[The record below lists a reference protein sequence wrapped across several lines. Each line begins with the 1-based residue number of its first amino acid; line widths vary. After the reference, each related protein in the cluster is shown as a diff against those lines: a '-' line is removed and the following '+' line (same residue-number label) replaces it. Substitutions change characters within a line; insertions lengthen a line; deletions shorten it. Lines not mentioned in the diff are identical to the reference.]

1 MRERTAEGEAMER
14 RRRRR
19 RIARSVVDDAS
30 RLLSGPGLFARR
42 TDRWAIVSRWLQ
54 HVRGCLKY
62 RDRTG
67 PPISLSLS
75 LCPPSSLAPT
85 HSLRGSWPC
94 FGGSRAR
101 SGFPGPT
108 ETHTEGRAPVHL
120 SLRAPLDGEYGHRL
134 MGSSRFSPLSLL
146 PPTSSSFVSSRLFTC
161 SSSTTPSPSLCPVD
175 YGRKFENFLASIRDS
190 TSLCYCFYLLFF
202 EKKHIGENDEYKRTS
217 FAEGIYFYYTYLR
230 KANRWQLWSDG
241 INKISVN
248 FWNVFFQ
255 RKRVIIKTKM

>member
-75 LCPPSSLAPT
+75 LSAFLSRPHPFSTRVLALFRGKPRQKRVPRAHRDTHGRAGTCAPFPSGPSRWGIWAPVNGIVPILSSLPPPSNL
-85 HSLRGSWPC
+85 LLLC
-94 FGGSRAR
+94 FFA
-101 SGFPGPT
+101 F
-108 ETHTEGRAPVHL
+108 VHVL
-120 SLRAPLDGEYGHRL
+120 ELHDSFAL
-134 MGSSRFSPLSLL
+134 PLSR
-146 PPTSSSFVSSRLFTC
+146 RLREKI
-161 SSSTTPSPSLCPVD
+161 
-175 YGRKFENFLASIRDS
+175 RKFPRFHPWFDEFM
-190 TSLCYCFYLLFF
+190 LLFLF
-202 EKKHIGENDEYKRTS
+202 IVFWKK
-217 FAEGIYFYYTYLR
+217 TYR
-230 KANRWQLWSDG
+230 
-241 INKISVN
+241 
-248 FWNVFFQ
+248 
-255 RKRVIIKTKM
+255 RKRWI

>member
-75 LCPPSSLAPT
+75 LSAFLSRPHPFSTRVLALFRGKPRQKRVPRAHRDTHGRAGTCAPFPSGPSRWGIWAPVNGIVPILSSLPPPLPPPPPLF
-85 HSLRGSWPC
+85 LRVC
-94 FGGSRAR
+94 SRAR
-101 SGFPGPT
+101 
-108 ETHTEGRAPVHL
+108 APRLLRPPFVPSITGENSKIS
-120 SLRAPLDGEYGHRL
+120 SL
-134 MGSSRFSPLSLL
+134 
-146 PPTSSSFVSSRLFTC
+146 
-161 SSSTTPSPSLCPVD
+161 PSV
-175 YGRKFENFLASIRDS
+175 IRRVYVIVFI
-190 TSLCYCFYLLFF
+190 YCFL
-202 EKKHIGENDEYKRTS
+202 KKNISAKTMNINVRVSPKEYI
-217 FAEGIYFYYTYLR
+217 F
-230 KANRWQLWSDG
+230 
-241 INKISVN
+241 
-248 FWNVFFQ
+248 
-255 RKRVIIKTKM
+255 II

>member
-67 PPISLSLS
+67 PPVSLSLS

-101 SGFPGPT
+101 SGSHRD
-108 ETHTEGRAPVHL
+108 THGRAGTCAPFPSGPSRWGIWAPVNGIVPIL
-120 SLRAPLDGEYGHRL
+120 SSLPPPSNLLLLCFFAFVHVLELHDSFAL
-134 MGSSRFSPLSLL
+134 PLSR
-146 PPTSSSFVSSRLFTC
+146 RLREKI
-161 SSSTTPSPSLCPVD
+161 
-175 YGRKFENFLASIRDS
+175 RKFPRFHPWFDEFM
-190 TSLCYCFYLLFF
+190 LLFLF
-202 EKKHIGENDEYKRTS
+202 IVFWKK
-217 FAEGIYFYYTYLR
+217 TYR
-230 KANRWQLWSDG
+230 
-241 INKISVN
+241 
-248 FWNVFFQ
+248 
-255 RKRVIIKTKM
+255 RKRWI